1 MTTGYRQTSINKFNI
16 QDYLSEYTQNNGIT
30 IQVLVDYID
39 IPYLNSCPVMYL
51 VGEDWMA
58 HCSGCAE
65 RKIEQIRTAIINWSS
80 GSICQECG
88 DVLSSYNQR
97 LSPRF

>member
-1 MTTGYRQTSINKFNI
+1 MNTIKNFNI
-16 QDYLSEYTQNNGIT
+16 QDYLSEYKQNNGTT

-39 IPYLNSCPVMYL
+39 TPYAKTCPVMYL

-65 RKIEQIRTAIINWSS
+65 RKIEQVQAAMVNWTS
-80 GSICQECG
+80 GPICRECG
-88 DVLSSYNQR
+88 DVLSSFCDK